1 MQQFFQRWALA
12 SGQTAIA
19 ISLVD
24 VFQDY
29 DSEKFSSQV
38 TALQW
43 LEKELTTANLEKFS
57 KDWQTI

>member
-1 MQQFFQRWALA
+1 
-12 SGQTAIA
+12 
-19 ISLVD
+19 VD